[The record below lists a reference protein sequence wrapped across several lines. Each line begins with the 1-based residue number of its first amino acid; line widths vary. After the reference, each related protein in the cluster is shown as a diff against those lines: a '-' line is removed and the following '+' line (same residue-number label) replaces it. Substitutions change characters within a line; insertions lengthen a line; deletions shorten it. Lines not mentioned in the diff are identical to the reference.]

1 MRKYNLSFKTIK
13 KQILSIN
20 NLIESNFNKIKY
32 FKSNYKKILFNRHNK
47 VTLGLVIV
55 VILTLFYFLV
65 PTSYDKKKIKYQI
78 ENQILKKYNVK
89 LKLSD
94 KINYRL
100 LPKPHFSIKNLS
112 ILNGENEIA
121 SVKNLKV
128 FIKISKFLPINKIII
143 QDLMFVQT
151 DFSIGL
157 DDFLFFKKL
166 INVEANENEILF
178 KNSNVFFKD
187 PNEEVLFINQV
198 ETGKFYYD
206 SKKLQN
212 VLFAKN
218 QLFKI
223 PYKIQ
228 IKNDKFNKKI
238 LVNFDS
244 KKIRLNI
251 NNLTDYDKKKKEGKI
266 DILFLNKDTSINY
279 QIQKN
284 LLTFSSSNNK
294 NFYDGKID
302 FKPFYLSTNF
312 NYEGINIKNFFDEN
326 SILIDF
332 IDSEIFTNKNFSADL
347 SFNVKKITNINQLS
361 NLKFN
366 VLIEEGKVNFSNS
379 SIMWGE
385 DCKITINDSL
395 LSINDYGIN
404 VIGKIILSFKDIDKF
419 YSSFQIQKKNR
430 KKIKKIQLDYVY
442 NFNTK
447 NMSFDNIKV
456 DNARN
461 PELENFINNF
471 NSQQDRAFN
480 KITFKNFIN
489 NFLNIYSG

>member
-1 MRKYNLSFKTIK
+1 MI
-13 KQILSIN
+13 
-20 NLIESNFNKIKY
+20 
-32 FKSNYKKILFNRHNK
+32 
-47 VTLGLVIV
+47 
-55 VILTLFYFLV
+55 
-65 PTSYDKKKIKYQI
+65 
-78 ENQILKKYNVK
+78 
-89 LKLSD
+89 
-94 KINYRL
+94 
-100 LPKPHFSIKNLS
+100 
-112 ILNGENEIA
+112 
-121 SVKNLKV
+121 
-128 FIKISKFLPINKIII
+128 
-143 QDLMFVQT
+143 
-151 DFSIGL
+151 
-157 DDFLFFKKL
+157 
-166 INVEANENEILF
+166 
-178 KNSNVFFKD
+178 
-187 PNEEVLFINQV
+187 
-198 ETGKFYYD
+198 
-206 SKKLQN
+206 
-212 VLFAKN
+212 
-218 QLFKI
+218 
-223 PYKIQ
+223 
-228 IKNDKFNKKI
+228 
-238 LVNFDS
+238 
-244 KKIRLNI
+244 
-251 NNLTDYDKKKKEGKI
+251 KKKKEGKI